1 MASVKQL
8 KKDIN
13 NNIGSFIEDIY
24 IWELTNPKADITK
37 SNSLIDES
45 LLLFDQLIQ
54 EINASKVENTK
65 DHFKSIK
72 EQLNLGLDKM
82 IKKLEKLK

>member
-1 MASVKQL
+1 MASVKKL

-13 NNIGSFIEDIY
+13 NTIGSFIEDIY
-24 IWELTNPKADITK
+24 IWEITNTKADITK

-54 EINASKVENTK
+54 EINKSKVKNTK

-82 IKKLEKLK
+82 TKKIKKLK

>member
-13 NNIGSFIEDIY
+13 NTIGSFIEDIY
-24 IWELTNPKADITK
+24 IWELTNAKTDTTK

-54 EINASKVENTK
+54 EINSSKVENTK
-65 DHFKSIK
+65 GHFKSIK
-72 EQLNLGLDKM
+72 EQLNSGLDKM

>member
-1 MASVKQL
+1 MASVKKL

-13 NNIGSFIEDIY
+13 NTIGSFIEDIY
-24 IWELTNPKADITK
+24 IWEITNTKADITK

-54 EINASKVENTK
+54 EINKSKVKNTK

>member
-1 MASVKQL
+1 MASVKKL

-13 NNIGSFIEDIY
+13 NTIGSFIEDIY
-24 IWELTNPKADITK
+24 IWEITNTKADITK
-37 SNSLIDES
+37 SNSLIDKS

-54 EINASKVENTK
+54 EINKSKVKNTK

>member
-1 MASVKQL
+1 MASVKKL

-13 NNIGSFIEDIY
+13 NTIGSFIEDIY
-24 IWELTNPKADITK
+24 IWEITNTKADITK

-54 EINASKVENTK
+54 EINKSKVKNTK

-82 IKKLEKLK
+82 IKKLEKLI